1 MPHDT
6 LPAPASPWADDLL
19 EYEKLG
25 ETFTRLIQTVDDSKV
40 ISIEA
45 GFGHGKTFFR
55 EAWAK
60 HLRQAGEVVIEVD
73 AQRSDHSGDPVV
85 TFLGALLAELPV
97 EEKGKVQKAGAL
109 GRKYGGV
116 VARSLTKAVLKAGAD
131 EVIDAVSGEIG
142 EVFEGQEALQSMADS
157 VGEEMSK
164 TAAQMIATQLAAEKA
179 IQKELPAQLD
189 ALKAELT
196 KGKETDRV
204 IILIDEL
211 DRCHPEY
218 AIALL
223 EAMKHVFDRP
233 GYVFCLMVNADYL
246 EKVAQHRF
254 GAHGEGERYLDK
266 FVDLRLALKATA
278 EAKGRAT
285 YQLVLQQLDI
295 GTPYSDDETFSIEA
309 AAKLTASI
317 VVNSD
322 LSFRQ
327 IKRILDR
334 VEIALRCYVEMPLDR
349 SMLIYLA
356 FCHSGT
362 RFTFEESWLPQAILV
377 PVSVRKTLLGS
388 EEREEKNREE
398 LRQKN
403 REKEERRK
411 AGLEPLFGA
420 ERMFP
425 PKHIVTP
432 YQKQAKI
439 FGPHYIPDHEAVL
452 NAAHALMANPA
463 D

>member
-1 MPHDT
+1 MSQIEPV
-6 LPAPASPWADDLL
+6 SPWTDDLL
-19 EYEKLG
+19 GYEKLG
-25 ETFTRLIQTVDDSKV
+25 ETFTRLIKTVDDSKV

-55 EAWAK
+55 KAWAE
-60 HLRQAGEVVIEVD
+60 HLRQSEEVVVEVD

-85 TFLGALLAELPV
+85 TFLGALLAALPP
-97 EEKGKVQKAGAL
+97 EEKGKARKVADVSK
-109 GRKYGGV
+109 KYGGV
-116 VARSLTKAVLKAGAD
+116 AVRTVAKAVLKAGTD
-131 EVIDAVSGEIG
+131 EAIDAISGHLG

-189 ALKAELT
+189 GLKGELT
-196 KGKETDRV
+196 KGKDTDRV

-266 FVDLRLALKATA
+266 FVDLRLVLKATA
-278 EAKGRAT
+278 EAKGRAAR
-285 YQLVLQQLDI
+285 QLARNLPL
-295 GTPYSDDETFSIEA
+295 GTPYGDDPAFSVEA
-309 AAKLTASI
+309 AAELVEKI
-317 VVNSD
+317 VSESD

-327 IKRILDR
+327 IKRVLDR
-334 VEIALRCYVEMPLDR
+334 VEVALRCYAEIPLDC
-349 SMLIYLA
+349 SLLVWLA
-356 FCHSGT
+356 FREVIGDVNKKPNAKALKRSVLTPQKVEQLLKSDDDGFLSSFSQSEANEFVRSYCQELISVSQTAFKLPAAYQG
-362 RFTFEESWLPQAILV
+362 RSLPDWLKVLV
-377 PVSVRKTLLGS
+377 
-388 EEREEKNREE
+388 
-398 LRQKN
+398 
-403 REKEERRK
+403 
-411 AGLEPLFGA
+411 GL
-420 ERMFP
+420 
-425 PKHIVTP
+425 
-432 YQKQAKI
+432 
-439 FGPHYIPDHEAVL
+439 GPHYIPEHEAVL
-452 NAAHALMANPA
+452 NAAHALMADPA

>member
-1 MPHDT
+1 MSQIEPV
-6 LPAPASPWADDLL
+6 SPWTDDLL
-19 EYEKLG
+19 GYEKLG
-25 ETFTRLIQTVDDSKV
+25 ETFTRLIKTVDDSKV

-55 EAWAK
+55 KAWAE
-60 HLRQAGEVVIEVD
+60 HLRQSEEVVVEVD

-85 TFLGALLAELPV
+85 TFLGALLAALPP
-97 EEKGKVQKAGAL
+97 EEKGKARKVADVSK
-109 GRKYGGV
+109 KYGGV
-116 VARSLTKAVLKAGAD
+116 AVRTVAKAVLKAGAD
-131 EVIDAVSGEIG
+131 EAIDAISGHLG

-164 TAAQMIATQLAAEKA
+164 TAAQMIATQLAVEKA

-189 ALKAELT
+189 GLKGELT
-196 KGKETDRV
+196 KGKDTDRV

-266 FVDLRLALKATA
+266 FVDLRLVLKATA
-278 EAKGRAT
+278 EAKGRAAA
-285 YQLVLQQLDI
+285 QLVLKQLDI
-295 GTPYSDDETFSIEA
+295 GTPYSDDGAFSIEA
-309 AAKLTASI
+309 AANLTGRIAA
-317 VVNSD
+317 NSD
-322 LSFRQ
+322 ISFRQ
-327 IKRILDR
+327 IKRVLDQI
-334 VEIALRCYVEMPLDR
+334 EIALRCYADTALDR

-356 FCHSGT
+356 FCHMGAK
-362 RFTFEESWLPQAILV
+362 FTFEESWMPRAVLV
-377 PVSVRKTLLGS
+377 PMNVRKTLLWS
-388 EEREEKNREE
+388 EKRAAEEQEE
-398 LRQKN
+398 LRQKK
-403 REKEERRK
+403 KEQEDLYGAGKLPLLGADMFSPHKYVETPQQKLRK
-411 AGLEPLFGA
+411 
-420 ERMFP
+420 
-425 PKHIVTP
+425 V
-432 YQKQAKI
+432 
-439 FGPHYIPDHEAVL
+439 FGPNYIPIHENVL
-452 NAAHALMANPA
+452 SHAHALMADPA

>member
-1 MPHDT
+1 MSQIEPI
-6 LPAPASPWADDLL
+6 SPWTNDLL
-19 EYEKLG
+19 GYEKLG

-55 EAWAK
+55 KAWAE
-60 HLRQAGEVVIEVD
+60 HLRQSGEVVVEVD

-85 TFLGALLAELPV
+85 TFLGALLALLPE
-97 EEKGKVQKAGAL
+97 EEKNKVQKIGVI
-109 GRKYGGV
+109 GKKYGGV
-116 VARSLTKAVLKAGAD
+116 AVRTVAKAVLKAGAD
-131 EVIDAVSGEIG
+131 EAIDAISGQLG

-189 ALKAELT
+189 ALKEELT
-196 KGKETDRV
+196 KGKDTDRV

-278 EAKGRAT
+278 QRKAEAAW
-285 YQLVLQQLDI
+285 QLVMKRLEI
-295 GTPYSDDETFSIEA
+295 GTPYGDDPAFSVQA
-309 AAKLTASI
+309 AAELVGKIVKAS
-317 VVNSD
+317 S

-327 IKRILDR
+327 IERVLDR
-334 VEIALRCYVEMPLDR
+334 VEVALRCYVDMPLDR
-349 SMLIYLA
+349 SLLVWMA
-356 FCHSGT
+356 FKEAGCVVQ
-362 RFTFEESWLPQAILV
+362 EEWLPRIALTPEIA
-377 PVSVRKTLLGS
+377 
-388 EEREEKNREE
+388 EKFLNVDRWE
-398 LRQKN
+398 N
-403 REKEERRK
+403 REK
-411 AGLEPLFGA
+411 A
-420 ERMFP
+420 
-425 PKHIVTP
+425 
-432 YQKQAKI
+432 QKQEYERDQFVQKQCAPLLRLDDSAYRLPPPEGGGEYFGWAKVLKGL
-439 FGPHYIPDHEAVL
+439 GPHYIPDHENVL
-452 NAAHALMANPA
+452 SHAHALMA